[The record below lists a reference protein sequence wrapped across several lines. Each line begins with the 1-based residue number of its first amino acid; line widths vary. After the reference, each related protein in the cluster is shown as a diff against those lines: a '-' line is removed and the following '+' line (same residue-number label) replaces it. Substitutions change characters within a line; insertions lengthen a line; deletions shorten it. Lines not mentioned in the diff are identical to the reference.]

1 MAHACAGRVILH
13 SCYPYGLW
21 SASTESTGEGGT
33 PAFLLSLRVKFGGNM
48 NKESSIGRVMRQTFA
63 KTNSGAF
70 VRLVFSLTLGVV
82 FVVAAGCS
90 RQNAVKTTINFF
102 KKNPRAGKAVG
113 VAAKS
118 GAVWYQNRKCDAC
131 NGSGQYWNSW
141 QGCYYRCNVCRGSGK
156 K

>member
-1 MAHACAGRVILH
+1 
-13 SCYPYGLW
+13 
-21 SASTESTGEGGT
+21 
-33 PAFLLSLRVKFGGNM
+33 M
-48 NKESSIGRVMRQTFA
+48 NKESLIGRVMRQTLA

-82 FVVAAGCS
+82 FVVAAECS

-113 VAAKS
+113 GAARG
-118 GAVWYQNRKCDAC
+118 GAMWYQNRKCDAC

-141 QGCYYRCNVCRGSGK
+141 QGCYYRCNVCGGSGK
-156 K
+156 KL

>member
-1 MAHACAGRVILH
+1 
-13 SCYPYGLW
+13 
-21 SASTESTGEGGT
+21 
-33 PAFLLSLRVKFGGNM
+33 M

-63 KTNSGAF
+63 KTNSGVF

-90 RQNAVKTTINFF
+90 PQNAVKTTINFF

-113 VAAKS
+113 GAATR
-118 GAVWYQNRKCDAC
+118 GAVWYLNRKCDAC

-141 QGCYYRCNVCRGSGK
+141 QGCYYRCNVCGGSGK